1 MTGYESKRAA
11 AQDKMTD
18 DEFGELAERYAK
30 AIAKAMNRTADDIC
44 EGFPWY
50 NDLTPEAQGL
60 VKRTA
65 LAHASKYLGG
75 FNKE

>member
-1 MTGYESKRAA
+1 MTGYESKKAA
-11 AQDKMTD
+11 AQAKMTD
-18 DEFGELAERYAK
+18 DEYGELAERYAK
-30 AIAKAMNRTADDIC
+30 AISKDINRMADDIC
-44 EGFPWY
+44 KRFTFY